1 MGNLLNQARNRDT
14 AKSDPSPDDQKFTA
28 KLPQTSVELISRGR
42 SVIQT
47 EAKALDRLSNLLDES
62 FAEAVRLILA
72 TSMRV
77 VVTGMGKSGH
87 IGRKIAATF
96 AATGTPAIFIHPAE
110 AAHGDLGMIVAGD
123 TLLAISNSGNTAEL
137 RPILAHA
144 TKLGCK
150 VIGIASAV
158 DTLVMRRADVRLLLP
173 KAREACPANIAPT
186 TSTTLTA
193 ALGDALAITTMQ
205 VRGVTREGLQALH
218 PGGAISARLMP
229 VTDVMRGADHMALVP
244 PDQPMRDV
252 LVTMTEKS
260 LGIAGVIDG
269 DGRLIG
275 VITDGDLRRHVDT
288 LLTSCAADVM
298 TRNPKTIS
306 IAARAGDALAVLA
319 ESKITALFVVDTGN
333 SAFDWEDLG
342 RPVGVIHI
350 HDFTV
355 PGAG

>member
-1 MGNLLNQARNRDT
+1 M
-14 AKSDPSPDDQKFTA
+14 
-28 KLPQTSVELISRGR
+28 IH
-42 SVIQT
+42 T
-47 EAKALDRLSNLLDES
+47 EAKALGELSALLDES
-62 FAEAVRLILA
+62 FADAVRLILA

-87 IGRKIAATF
+87 IGRKMAATF
-96 AATGTPAIFIHPAE
+96 AATGTPAIFVHPAE
-110 AAHGDLGMIVAGD
+110 AAHGDLGMLVAGD

-137 RPILAHA
+137 RPILTHA
-144 TKLGCK
+144 TTLGCK
-150 VIGIASAV
+150 VIGIASAA
-158 DTLVMRRADVRLLLP
+158 DSLVMRRADVQLLLP

-186 TSTTLTA
+186 TSTTMTI
-193 ALGDALAITTMQ
+193 ALGDALAIATMQ

-218 PGGAISARLMP
+218 PGGAIGARLMP
-229 VTDVMRGADHMALVP
+229 VADVMRGADHMPLVS